1 MGRARRHLLAVL
13 SLVLLGSAPS
23 GPARADD
30 APRCNRWNMEVSCA
44 TSYATVVVGDEFT
57 ATVTAKNIGDTVL
70 ENVTLRLRGD
80 QGAPCVAGPGTLLTR
95 LVARLEPGQSEVL
108 TARFLT
114 ESIGTARVLGSAKDS
129 FGWASG
135 NCACTVAVV
144 GLPAL
149 QSSMTDKDV
158 AGEEKGIFDLGEAYD
173 YVLFVENDL
182 GSEVTPDLKVVFQ
195 LPDELEF
202 VSGKADGKITVTG
215 KGHGAETSTFVLAPP
230 SEKVRIEIRVK
241 ATKIPASQLV
251 KVLAVIQTPGGIS
264 LAQQSESTTIK
275 QQPK

>member
-1 MGRARRHLLAVL
+1 MGRARRHVLAVL
-13 SLVLLGSAPS
+13 SLALLGGTLC
-23 GPARADD
+23 GPARAGDP
-30 APRCNRWNMEVSCA
+30 PRCNRWNIEVQCT
-44 TSYATVVVGDEFT
+44 TSYSSVVVGEEFT
-57 ATVTAKNIGDTVL
+57 ASVAAKNIGDTAL

-95 LVARLEPGQSEVL
+95 LVAKLEPGQTETL

-149 QSSMTDKDV
+149 QSSMTDKAV
-158 AGEEKGIFDLGEAYD
+158 TGEEKGIFNVGEEYD

-202 VSGKADGKITVTG
+202 VSGRSDAKIAVTG
-215 KGHGAETSTFVLAPP
+215 NAHGAETSVFVLAPP

-241 ATKIPASQLV
+241 ATKVPASQLV
-251 KVLAVIQTPGGIS
+251 KVLAVIQTPGGVS
-264 LAQQSESTTIK
+264 LAQQTESTTIK
-275 QQPK
+275 QPPK

>member
-1 MGRARRHLLAVL
+1 MGRARRHVLAVL
-13 SLVLLGSAPS
+13 SLALLGGTSS
-23 GPARADD
+23 GLARADD
-30 APRCNRWNMEVSCA
+30 PPRCNRWNIEVSCA

-57 ATVTAKNIGDTVL
+57 TTVTAKNIGDTVL

-80 QGAPCVAGPGTLLTR
+80 QGAPCVAGAGTLLTR
-95 LVARLEPGQSEVL
+95 LVPRLEPGERAEL

-158 AGEEKGIFDLGEAYD
+158 AGEEKGIFDLGEEYD

-202 VSGKADGKITVTG
+202 ISGKADGKIVVTG
-215 KGHGAETSTFVLAPP
+215 KGHSAETSTFVLIPP
-230 SEKVRIEIRVK
+230 SEKVKIEIRVK

-251 KVLAVIQTPGGIS
+251 KVLAVIQTPGGVS
-264 LAQQSESTTIK
+264 LAQQTESTTIK